1 MSFELPGRITGL
13 QAHQKTPDIP
23 HQLSSGETTKSPPG
37 LERPSSGQL
46 VRDKPANVNSTASES
61 DRITFSELLS
71 NTIEKMSQPTPDNS
85 QGNIIHTGNPLDLAI
100 DGVGYFVLSDGQQNI
115 YTRSGAFAVDANSNL
130 IDPVTGSCLQRIGS
144 EGESNGFQTPGDSNV
159 RIPYNASMPAN
170 KTSAIQVSG
179 NLSGDATLADGPQ
192 IQQITSNMAYTT
204 NGGTVATTAT
214 EIGRL
219 DQFSGGPGTDG
230 ELAAGESG
238 TLTISGYNPDGT
250 AFSSGQTFT
259 FNPTTTLGEVIRH
272 LNNNVLSGAAASLVN
287 GKIQITDACRGYSR
301 TDIRLSTSGN
311 GSLTTPGYFEISTVG
326 GKEVKNV
333 GITIY
338 DSQGGKHVLSGAF
351 VRTNTPN
358 TWDMV
363 LSSVSGNV
371 RETRLADRRI
381 ENISFNASDGSYA
394 GLSGPDLPQF
404 VITFV
409 DDTAKPQTIEIQMG
423 TVGKL
428 DGLTQFNGS
437 STAAAS
443 EQDGYEAGRLSTVSV
458 NKEGIISGAFTNG
471 IKKNIAT
478 LQAALFENTS
488 GLKNI
493 GSGYFI
499 PSDSSGQA
507 AAGTMTGAAGTIHGG
522 ALQKSNADV
531 ATEFVN
537 MLGAQN
543 GFQANA
549 RTIRAANEILH
560 ELSNLIR

>member
-13 QAHQKTPDIP
+13 HAHQKTPDIA
-23 HQLSSGETTKSPPG
+23 GN
-37 LERPSSGQL
+37 RPA
-46 VRDKPANVNSTASES
+46 DVNSTASKS
-61 DRITFSELLS
+61 GRITFSELLS
-71 NTIEKMSQPTPDNS
+71 ETIEKASQPTANKS

-100 DGVGYFVLSDGQQNI
+100 DGVGYLVLSDGQQNI
-115 YTRSGAFAVDANSNL
+115 YTRSGAFTVDANSNL

-144 EGESNGFQTPGDSNV
+144 EGESDGFQTPGDSNV

-170 KTSAIQVSG
+170 KTSAIKVSG
-179 NLSGDATLADGPQ
+179 NLSGNATLAGGPQ
-192 IQQITSNMAYTT
+192 TQQITSNMAYTT

-219 DQFSGGPGTDG
+219 DQFSGGPGTGG

-238 TLTISGYNPDGT
+238 TLTISGYNPDGS
-250 AFSSGQTFT
+250 AFSSGRTFT
-259 FNPTTTLGEVIRH
+259 INPTTTLGEVIRY
-272 LNNNVLSGAAASLVN
+272 LNTNVLSGATASLVN

-301 TDIRLSTSGN
+301 TDIRLSYSGN

-326 GKEVKNV
+326 GTEVKNV

-338 DSQGGKHVLSGAF
+338 DSQGGKHVLTGAF
-351 VRTNTPN
+351 VRASTPN

-363 LSSVSGNV
+363 LSSVSGDV
-371 RETRLADRRI
+371 REIRLANRRI
-381 ENISFNASDGSYA
+381 ANISFNASDGSCS
-394 GLSGPDLPQF
+394 GLSGSGLPQF
-404 VITFV
+404 VVTFAH
-409 DDTAKPQTIEIQMG
+409 DTAKPQSIEIQMG
-423 TVGKL
+423 TMGKL
-428 DGLTQFNGS
+428 DGLTQFKGS
-437 STAAAS
+437 STAAAR

-458 NKEGIISGAFTNG
+458 NKEGIISGVFTNG

-499 PSDSSGQA
+499 PSDSSGKV
-507 AAGTMTGAAGTIHGG
+507 AAGAMTGAAGTIHGG
-522 ALQKSNADV
+522 ALEKSNADV

-549 RTIRAANEILH
+549 RTIRAANEILR

>member
-1 MSFELPGRITGL
+1 M
-13 QAHQKTPDIP
+13 ADIA
-23 HQLSSGETTKSPPG
+23 
-37 LERPSSGQL
+37 
-46 VRDKPANVNSTASES
+46 DNKPANVNSTASGS
-61 DRITFSELLS
+61 GRITFSELLS
-71 NTIEKMSQPTPDNS
+71 ETIEKASQPTANKS

-100 DGVGYFVLSDGQQNI
+100 EGEGYLVASDGQQNI
-115 YTRSGAFAVDANSNL
+115 YTRSGAFTVDANSNL

-144 EGESNGFQTPGDSNV
+144 EGESDGFQTPGDSNV

-170 KTSAIQVSG
+170 KTSAIKVSG
-179 NLSGDATLADGPQ
+179 NLSGDATLAGGPQ
-192 IQQITSNMAYTT
+192 TQQITSNMAYTT
-204 NGGTVATTAT
+204 NGGTVATMAT

-219 DQFSGGPGTDG
+219 DQFSGGPGTGG
-230 ELAAGESG
+230 EKWHGLPARENTARMAVPPSG
-238 TLTISGYNPDGT
+238 TLTISGYNPDGS
-250 AFSSGQTFT
+250 AFSSGRTFT
-259 FNPTTTLGEVIRH
+259 INPTTTLGEVIRH
-272 LNNNVLSGAAASLVN
+272 LNTNVLSGATASLVN

-301 TDIRLSTSGN
+301 TDIRLSYSGN

-326 GKEVKNV
+326 GTEVKNV

-338 DSQGGKHVLSGAF
+338 DSQGGKHVLTGAF
-351 VRTNTPN
+351 VRANTPN

-363 LSSVSGNV
+363 LSSVSGDV
-371 RETRLADRRI
+371 HEIRLANRRI
-381 ENISFNASDGSYA
+381 ANISFNARDGSCS
-394 GLSGPDLPQF
+394 GLSGSGLPQF
-404 VITFV
+404 VVTFAH
-409 DDTAKPQTIEIQMG
+409 DTAKPQTIGIQMG

-428 DGLTQFNGS
+428 DGLTQFKGS
-437 STAAAS
+437 STAAAR

-478 LQAALFENTS
+478 VAAALFENTS

-499 PSDSSGQA
+499 PSDSSGKA
-507 AAGTMTGAAGTIHGG
+507 AAGAMTGVAGTIHGG
-522 ALQKSNADV
+522 ALEKSNADV

-549 RTIRAANEILH
+549 GTIRAANEILR

>member
-1 MSFELPGRITGL
+1 LSFELPGRITGL
-13 QAHQKTPDIP
+13 QAHQKTPDID
-23 HQLSSGETTKSPPG
+23 GNK
-37 LERPSSGQL
+37 RAD
-46 VRDKPANVNSTASES
+46 VNPAPLMGGVNSTASES
-61 DRITFSELLS
+61 GRITFSELLS
-71 NTIEKMSQPTPDNS
+71 KTIEKKPAPTADNS

-100 DGVGYFVLSDGQQNI
+100 EGEGYLVASDGQKNI
-115 YTRSGAFAVDANSNL
+115 YTRSGAFAVDENSNL
-130 IDPVTGSCLQRIGS
+130 IDPVTGYTIQRIGS
-144 EGESNGFQTPGDSNV
+144 EGESDGFQTPGDSNV

-179 NLSGDATLADGPQ
+179 NLSGDATLAGGPQ
-192 IQQITSNMAYTT
+192 RQQIISNVAYTT

-238 TLTISGYNPDGT
+238 TLTISGYNPDGSE
-250 AFSSGQTFT
+250 FNSGLTFT
-259 FNPTTTLGEVIRH
+259 INPTTTLGEVIRH
-272 LNNNVLSGAAASLVN
+272 LNTNVLSGATASLVN
-287 GKIQITDACRGYSR
+287 GKIQITDDTGGYSR
-301 TDIRLSTSGN
+301 TDIRLSTSGKS
-311 GSLTTPGYFEISTVG
+311 SLTTPGYFEISTVG

-338 DSQGGKHVLSGAF
+338 DSQGGKHVLTGAF
-351 VRTNTPN
+351 VGANTPN

-363 LSSVSGNV
+363 LSSVSGDV
-371 RETRLADRRI
+371 HEIRLENRRI
-381 ENISFNASDGSYA
+381 KNISFNASDGSYA
-394 GLSGPDLPQF
+394 GLSSPDLPQF
-404 VITFV
+404 VITFA
-409 DDTAKPQTIEIQMG
+409 DDRSHPQSIEIQMG
-423 TVGKL
+423 AVGKL
-428 DGLTQFNGS
+428 DGLTQFKGS

-458 NKEGIISGAFTNG
+458 NKEGIISGAFSNG

-478 LQAALFENTS
+478 LQATLFENTS

-499 PSDSSGQA
+499 PSDSSGKA
-507 AAGTMTGAAGTIHGG
+507 VSGAMTGAAGTIHGG
-522 ALQKSNADV
+522 ALEKSNADV

-549 RTIRAANEILH
+549 RTIRAASEILR